1 MKPLAA
7 DALMD
12 NVFCSLQSSLIVL
25 ISCNTHNHLVRQVF
39 FFKNLPKMRIRDM
52 TESPWL
58 QNPMREM
65 VKIPRAFVLS
75 ALVLESTGTPLNG
88 FGFSSFLSLSFLL
101 QFSWL
106 HSWEMTPIKTL
117 WGQSWLMYHWP
128 QLLQDVAKLQFL
140 SCLPSAPILSIA
152 PQDLPLPGLRAS
164 LLEWP

>member
-1 MKPLAA
+1 MYFAA
-7 DALMD
+7 YKDLWYFSYHVIHTTTLLD
-12 NVFCSLQSSLIVL
+12 RYSFLKNV
-25 ISCNTHNHLVRQVF
+25 
-39 FFKNLPKMRIRDM
+39 PKMRIRDM
-52 TESPWL
+52 IESPWL
-58 QNPMREM
+58 QNPMRER
-65 VKIPRAFVLS
+65 VKIPRASIPS

-101 QFSWL
+101 QVSWL

-152 PQDLPLPGLRAS
+152 PQDLPLPALGAS
-164 LLEWP
+164 LLERP